1 MKALEERILKDGR
14 VLPGNILNVNNFLN
28 HQIDAPFM
36 MEMGEEIARLFAEDK
51 PTKILTI
58 EASGIAIGFAAAAVM
73 QLPLVFAKKN
83 KTSNVDSDVYCST
96 VHSYT
101 HNKDYTAV
109 ISKDV
114 LCKDDRVLIVD
125 DFLANGCA
133 LRGLIQIVEQAG
145 ATVVGCTT
153 AVEKGY
159 QGGGD
164 GLRKEGV
171 KVESLAIIES
181 MENGKVIFRM

>member
-1 MKALEERILKDGR
+1 MKALEERIVKDGK
-14 VLPGNILNVNNFLN
+14 VLPGNILNVNTFLN
-28 HQIDAPFM
+28 HQIDARFM
-36 MEMGEEIARLFAEDK
+36 MEMGEEIARLFAQDK
-51 PTKILTI
+51 PTKVLTI

-73 QLPLVFAKKN
+73 KLPLVFAKKN

-114 LCKDDRVLIVD
+114 LCKGDRVLIVD

-153 AVEKGY
+153 AIEKGY

-164 GLRKEGV
+164 GLRREGI

-181 MENGKVIFRM
+181 MENGKVTFRM

>member
-1 MKALEERILKDGR
+1 MKALEERILRDGK
-14 VLPGNILNVNNFLN
+14 VLPGNILNVNTFLN
-28 HQIDAPFM
+28 HQIDACFM
-36 MEMGEEIARLFAEDK
+36 MEMGEEINRLFKEDK
-51 PTKILTI
+51 PTKVLTI

-73 QLPLVFAKKN
+73 QLPLIFAKKN
-83 KTSNVDSDVYCST
+83 KTSNVDSDVYCSV

-109 ISKDV
+109 ISKDIISPE
-114 LCKDDRVLIVD
+114 DRVLIVD

-145 ATVVGCTT
+145 ATVVGCAT

-164 GLRKEGV
+164 TLRREGV
-171 KVESLAIIES
+171 KVESLAIVES
-181 MENGKVIFRM
+181 MEDGKITFRM

>member
-1 MKALEERILKDGR
+1 MKALEERILRDGK
-14 VLPGNILNVNNFLN
+14 VLPGNILNVNTFLN
-28 HQIDAPFM
+28 HQIDACFM
-36 MEMGEEIARLFAEDK
+36 MEMGEEINRLFKEDK
-51 PTKILTI
+51 PTKVLTI

-73 QLPLVFAKKN
+73 QLPLIFAKKN
-83 KTSNVDSDVYCST
+83 KTSNVDSDVYCSV

-109 ISKDV
+109 ISKDIIGPE
-114 LCKDDRVLIVD
+114 DRVLIVD

-145 ATVVGCTT
+145 ATVVGCAT

-164 GLRKEGV
+164 TLRREGV
-171 KVESLAIIES
+171 KVESLAIVES
-181 MENGKVIFRM
+181 MEDGKITFRM

>member
-1 MKALEERILKDGR
+1 MKALEERILRDGK
-14 VLPGNILNVNNFLN
+14 VLPGNILNVNTFLN

-36 MEMGEEIARLFAEDK
+36 MEMGEEIARLFEEDK

-73 QLPLVFAKKN
+73 KLPLVFAKKN

-109 ISKDV
+109 ISRDV
-114 LCKDDRVLIVD
+114 LCKGDRVLIVD

-133 LRGLIQIVEQAG
+133 LRGLIRIVEQAG

-164 GLRKEGV
+164 GLRREGI

-181 MENGKVIFRM
+181 MEGGKVTFRM

>member
-1 MKALEERILKDGR
+1 MKALEERIKKDGR
-14 VLPGNILNVNNFLN
+14 VLPGNILNVNTFLN

-36 MEMGEEIARLFAEDK
+36 MEMGEEVARLFKEDK

-58 EASGIAIGFAAAAVM
+58 EASGIAIGFAVAAVM
-73 QLPLVFAKKN
+73 KLPLIFAKKN
-83 KTSNVDSDVYCST
+83 KSSNVDSDVYCSS

-109 ISKDV
+109 ISKEI
-114 LCKDDRVLIVD
+114 LSADDRVLIVD

-133 LRGLIQIVEQAG
+133 LRGLIEIVEQSG
-145 ATVVGCTT
+145 ATVVGCAT

-164 GLRKEGV
+164 SLRREGV
-171 KVESLAIIES
+171 KVESLAIVES
-181 MENGKVIFRM
+181 MSEEEIIFRV